1 MALSRRKFL
10 TYGTVA
16 SASMAGILW
25 HYRSRLFA
33 PTYAEV
39 IPDPAGIIDLPP
51 GFAYRILDRSGERM
65 SDGHLTPILPDGM
78 ACFEAGDKQL
88 VLMRNHE
95 IHIAPAADRAL
106 AYDPQRGGGVTRLV
120 LDKQSGALVSSN
132 LVLTGTSR
140 NCSGGPSPWG
150 WLSCEE
156 IDEPGH
162 GYVFLCDPSSSTLQP
177 PQMLPDLGRFKHEAA
192 AVDVLQQVTYL
203 TEDHAQGLVYRHV
216 PHAPNRP
223 FSGSLFA
230 LKLATSKR
238 QQLSTGLVIGD
249 SFEVEW
255 VPITDPAADHHPTR
269 VQGARQG
276 AAQFSRGE
284 GMWYHNDAVF
294 ISSTDGGPDS
304 LGQIFRLDIDRTGHP
319 DQLTLIAQSESRKTF
334 DSPDNLTVSPTGQ
347 LFIAEDGSA
356 PNLIRVMDHNNNV
369 VPFAR
374 NALNDGSSEFAG
386 ICFSPD
392 GNLLFTN
399 LQKEGLTLAIWGPF
413 LS

>member
-1 MALSRRKFL
+1 MLE
-10 TYGTVA
+10 V
-16 SASMAGILW
+16 
-25 HYRSRLFA
+25 LFTQA
-33 PTYAEV
+33 
-39 IPDPAGIIDLPP
+39 IG
-51 GFAYRILDRSGERM
+51 
-65 SDGHLTPILPDGM
+65 
-78 ACFEAGDKQL
+78 KQL
-88 VLMRNHE
+88 
-95 IHIAPAADRAL
+95 
-106 AYDPQRGGGVTRLV
+106 GGGVTRLV

-140 NCSGGPSPWG
+140 NCAGGPSPWG

-177 PQMLPDLGRFKHEAA
+177 PQILPDLGRFKHEAA
-192 AVDVLQQVTYL
+192 AVDVLRQVTYL

-255 VPITDPAADHHPTR
+255 VPITDPAAVHDSTR

-276 AAQFSRGE
+276 AARFSRGE
-284 GMWYHNDAVF
+284 GMWYHNNAVF

-304 LGQIFRLDIDRTGHP
+304 LGQIFRLDIDRTGHS
-319 DQLTLIAQSESRKTF
+319 DQLTLIAQSESRRTF

-392 GNLLFTN
+392 GNWLFTN